1 MANEPSGDI
10 ELTLP
15 SPGPNASAKHTKK
28 TQRSDSETTPTVSM
42 RIRLLRQ
49 RRTVEI
55 ARYACLC
62 GGAKTG
68 GTGEWVKKILPTLGS
83 PLRIDEDEWRRLDG
97 CEQTGLSLLWDFVRI
112 CEAVDE
118 AELSSVHSTN
128 VNTLG
133 SRGVPAH
140 STNSPSMRPKS
151 VLVSPPE
158 TGCCSA
164 IPAMPSG
171 RTHAHADRGSAPA
184 MSSHGFGSRTCS
196 PSATTSTLP
205 SLSVAPRPAKFAN
218 TTSSSGNSHTITSR
232 ATAATSASYSEVLSV
247 RPLTRYVPSIGWC
260 TRYMV
265 AGSVRYKLLF
275 SDGGSV
281 EIDSDESARAGHL
294 EEFDRYV
301 KSCAFRSTSLTSNFA
316 L

>member
-15 SPGPNASAKHTKK
+15 SRGPNAPAKQTKK
-28 TQRSDSETTPTVSM
+28 TQRSDGETTPTVSM

-49 RRTVEI
+49 LRIVEI
-55 ARYACLC
+55 ARYACLR

-68 GTGEWVKKILPTLGS
+68 GTGEWVKKILPISGN
-83 PLRIDEDEWRRLDG
+83 PLRVDEDEWQRLDA

-112 CEAVDE
+112 CEVVDK
-118 AELSSVHSTN
+118 AELSSVHPPN
-128 VNTLG
+128 LNTLG
-133 SRGVPAH
+133 SRGAPAQ
-140 STNSPSMRPKS
+140 STNSSLLLPKS
-151 VLVSPPE
+151 ALVSPPGTE
-158 TGCCSA
+158 RCSTT
-164 IPAMPSG
+164 PAMPSG
-171 RTHAHADRGSAPA
+171 RTHAHSGRGSAPA
-184 MSSHGFGSRTCS
+184 ASSHGSGSRTCS

-218 TTSSSGNSHTITSR
+218 TASSSGNSHTITSR

-247 RPLTRYVPSIGWC
+247 RPLTRYIPSIGWC
-260 TRYMV
+260 TRYKV

-281 EIDSDESARAGHL
+281 EIDSHESARAGHSGK
-294 EEFDRYV
+294 FDR
-301 KSCAFRSTSLTSNFA
+301 
-316 L
+316 